1 MHPRCGQVM
10 LIGLRDRPDLELG
23 VSQARIHTEVPVGT
37 RRRKVELWLSSS
49 MVWAVINHAHGRG
62 GL

>member
-1 MHPRCGQVM
+1 M

>member
-1 MHPRCGQVM
+1 M

-23 VSQARIHTEVPVGT
+23 VSQARIHAEVPVGM

-49 MVWAVINHAHGRG
+49 MVRAVINHAHGRG